1 MDKIHPIMIA
11 LDEEFPTK
19 LNEAIFFFIA
29 INTKFASAA
38 TAMIFL

>member
-1 MDKIHPIMIA
+1 MIA

-19 LNEAIFFFIA
+19 LNAAIFFFIA
-29 INTKFASAA
+29 INTKLANAA